1 VKKGFATE
9 TQRHREDEEKKSAS
23 IDLYYFLSVSLCLC
37 GKAFDLDFHDLVFFV
52 FGEVADLGHVLVSQ
66 FLHVVKPASLFV
78 F

>member
-1 VKKGFATE
+1 MTKGLATE
-9 TQRHREDEEKKSAS
+9 AQSHGEDEEKKSAS

-37 GKAFDLDFHDLVFFV
+37 GKSFDLDFHDLVFFV